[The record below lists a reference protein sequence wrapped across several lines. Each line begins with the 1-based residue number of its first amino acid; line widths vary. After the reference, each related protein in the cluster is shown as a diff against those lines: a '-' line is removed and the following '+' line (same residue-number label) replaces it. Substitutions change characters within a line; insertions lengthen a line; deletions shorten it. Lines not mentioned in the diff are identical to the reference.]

1 VTEEVKKLVCPECGG
16 ALHEV
21 FAEANYGRV
30 LLLEQCR
37 RCGGVWFDRFEL
49 YFVTGSS
56 LKELEAIDG
65 ASFAAKP
72 PDEAGKGLCP
82 KCEKPL
88 AIFSDP
94 NLPKD
99 ALIERC
105 GACNGLWLNRGEL
118 KRYAAHKKSF
128 RPGRMEEG
136 RAPSELG
143 ALKGLQKELNLGSL
157 ATPTTMELASKL
169 QDEPPLET
177 KEVAKD
183 MAFLAL
189 QSLMR
194 LVFKF

>member
-1 VTEEVKKLVCPECGG
+1 MEEAEKLVCPECGG

-37 RCGGVWFDRFEL
+37 GCGGVWFDRFEL
-49 YFVTGSS
+49 YFVTGRSM
-56 LKELEAIDG
+56 KDLEAIDR
-65 ASFAAKP
+65 ATFTAKP

-88 AIFSDP
+88 AVFADP

-105 GACNGLWLNRGEL
+105 AGCSGLWLNRGEL
-118 KRYAAHKKSF
+118 GRYAAHKEALGGS
-128 RPGRMEEG
+128 
-136 RAPSELG
+136 RAVDGAPPSELG
-143 ALKGLQKELNLGSL
+143 ALKGLQKELRLGGL
-157 ATPTTMELASKL
+157 ATPTTMELASNL
-169 QDEPPLET
+169 QDEPPLES

>member
-1 VTEEVKKLVCPECGG
+1 MEETEKLVCPECGG

-37 RCGGVWFDRFEL
+37 GCGGVWFDRFEL

-56 LKELEAIDG
+56 LKELEAMDR
-65 ASFAAKP
+65 ATFAAKP

-88 AIFSDP
+88 AIFTDP

-105 GACNGLWLNRGEL
+105 KGCSGLWLNRGEIG
-118 KRYAAHKKSF
+118 KYAAHRKTFSGS
-128 RPGRMEEG
+128 RPDDGAG
-136 RAPSELG
+136 PSELG
-143 ALKGLQKELNLGSL
+143 ALKGLQKELKLGSL
-157 ATPTTMELASKL
+157 AVPTAMELASNL
-169 QDEPPLET
+169 RDEPPLDSR
-177 KEVAKD
+177 EVAKD
-183 MAFLAL
+183 MASLAL
-189 QSLMR
+189 QSLVR